1 MDKSVIAQR
10 LELLRSNAIRI
21 AREREK
27 LPKALFWSL
36 LNSEFEVLRHQK
48 DKQREKRKK
57 WLTGGE

>member
-57 WLTGGE
+57 WLMGGE